1 MKKSPFNITIF
12 VITVL
17 ILILALILCIYFNA
31 FSIFSRVPFWNN
43 VKLFFENAYVVNIIT
58 SIAVVILMYFI
69 QLAYCKRKIKK
80 DFRCN
85 EVLEDIQDGLD
96 KANVLIQKASL
107 FELSN
112 QNEEPDK
119 VKYLYYEF
127 YLQNKERFSFCKMIF
142 TYENND
148 ILISSIQ
155 SAFFINLNF
164 KLLNII
170 NNIKNRLPN
179 IKNGFERIQEL
190 CNKLETKND
199 KKTKSK
205 AENEED
211 NDTKYRLNIEIKH
224 YLLI

>member
-96 KANVLIQKASL
+96 KANVL
-107 FELSN
+107 
-112 QNEEPDK
+112 D
-119 VKYLYYEF
+119 
-127 YLQNKERFSFCKMIF
+127 R
-142 TYENND
+142 
-148 ILISSIQ
+148 
-155 SAFFINLNF
+155 
-164 KLLNII
+164 
-170 NNIKNRLPN
+170 
-179 IKNGFERIQEL
+179 
-190 CNKLETKND
+190 
-199 KKTKSK
+199 KSVV
-205 AENEED
+205 
-211 NDTKYRLNIEIKH
+211 
-224 YLLI
+224 